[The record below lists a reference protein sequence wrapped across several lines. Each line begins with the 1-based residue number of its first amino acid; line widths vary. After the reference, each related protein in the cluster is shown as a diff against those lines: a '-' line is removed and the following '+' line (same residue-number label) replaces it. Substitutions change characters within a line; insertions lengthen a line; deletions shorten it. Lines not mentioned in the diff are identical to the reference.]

1 MSTPRI
7 ELVPID
13 RVVCR
18 PQVREHFDPEALL
31 ALAMTM
37 KAVGVRQPISVRRA
51 ADVADDLYEII
62 MGERRWRAAKLAGLA
77 TMPAMIVE
85 GELSEADIIE
95 LRLIENCARQD
106 LNPIEKARGYDRWMK
121 ATQRPAGEIARITGT
136 SPAAVSK
143 LTSLLLLPPDIL
155 AHVREGRIPY
165 SSAYELVK
173 IADAAEQRRL
183 AEAVACG
190 GLSRVGLIEQAKARE
205 KTPSKAREVRRVR
218 AARERVSIPLGEGR
232 SVSVSAPTL
241 SVESLI
247 AWFADLAE
255 RIRSA
260 SADGRPLAEV
270 IKVISGNG
278 K

>member
-13 RVVCR
+13 RLVCR
-18 PQVREHFDPEALL
+18 PQVREHFDHEALL
-31 ALAMTM
+31 GVAMTM
-37 KAVGVRQPISVRRA
+37 KAVGIRQPISVRPA
-51 ADVADDLYEII
+51 GDVHEII
-62 MGERRWRAAKLAGLA
+62 TGERRWRAAKLAGLS
-77 TMPAMIVE
+77 TVPAMIVE

-95 LRLIENCARQD
+95 LQLIETCAHED
-106 LNPIEKARGYDRWMK
+106 LNPIEKATAYDRWMK
-121 ATQRPAGEIARITGT
+121 ATRRPAGEIARITGT

-155 AHVREGRIPY
+155 AYVREGRIPF

-173 IADAAEQRRL
+173 IADASEQRRL

-190 GLSRVGLIEQAKARE
+190 GLSRVGLIEQAKAHE
-205 KTPSKAREVRRVR
+205 KTPGKGREVRRLR
-218 AARERVSIPLGEGR
+218 TPRERVSISLGEGR

-247 AWFADLAE
+247 AWFADLSE

-260 SADGRPLAEV
+260 GADGRPLAEV

>member
-13 RVVCR
+13 RLVCR
-18 PQVREHFDPEALL
+18 PQVREHFDDEALL

-37 KAVGVRQPISVRRA
+37 KAVGIRQPIAVRRA
-51 ADVADDLYEII
+51 GDVYEII
-62 MGERRWRAAKLAGLA
+62 TGERRWRAAKLAGL
-77 TMPAMIVE
+77 TTIPAMIVE

-95 LRLIENCARQD
+95 LQLIEDCRQD
-106 LNPIEKARGYDRWMK
+106 LNPIEKATGYDRWMK

-143 LTSLLLLPPDIL
+143 LTSVLLLPPDIL
-155 AHVREGRIPY
+155 ARVREGRIPY

-190 GLSRVGLIEQAKARE
+190 GLSRVGLIEQAKAHE
-205 KTPSKAREVRRVR
+205 KTPGKGREIRRVR
-218 AARERVSIPLGEGR
+218 TPRERVSIPLGEGR

-260 SADGRPLAEV
+260 GADGRPLAEV
-270 IKVISGNG
+270 IKSISGNG